1 MVHKMISIEKLY
13 QLYLNFPDVCTDT
26 RKITKDCF
34 FVALK
39 GGNFDGNAFANEAL
53 NGGAALALVDDP
65 SVCADHRF
73 ILVEDALKALQDLA
87 SYHRRKLNI
96 PVIAIVGSNGKTTS
110 KELISSVLSQSK
122 NILFT
127 PGNFNNH
134 IGLPLTLLM
143 LKESHQLAVIEMG
156 ANHVNENA
164 LLCEIALP
172 DYGLVTNNGKDH
184 LEGFGSIEGVIQSN
198 KELYDF
204 LKANNGTAFVNIQDS
219 KLMEMSLGI
228 ENRITYSGNHKDKFS
243 AADYSFYA
251 QILQPKI
258 TFSLDGVEIESSLS
272 GDYNFDNIMAAVA
285 IGLHFGLSEDEIKA
299 GIEAYKPSNLRSQ
312 LIEKTENKIF
322 LDAYNA
328 NPSSME
334 LSIRNFIQ
342 MDGPN
347 KLLILGDM
355 FEMGKYEAEE
365 HQSISDYCKNIS
377 GIEVWLVGKAFYKT
391 NSLFRKFEQTSDVIE
406 ELKSNPISSRFVFL
420 KGSRG
425 MKLESL
431 IDFIK

>member
-1 MVHKMISIEKLY
+1 
-13 QLYLNFPDVCTDT
+13 
-26 RKITKDCF
+26 
-34 FVALK
+34 
-39 GGNFDGNAFANEAL
+39 
-53 NGGAALALVDDP
+53 
-65 SVCADHRF
+65 
-73 ILVEDALKALQDLA
+73 
-87 SYHRRKLNI
+87 
-96 PVIAIVGSNGKTTS
+96 
-110 KELISSVLSQSK
+110 
-122 NILFT
+122 
-127 PGNFNNH
+127 
-134 IGLPLTLLM
+134 
-143 LKESHQLAVIEMG
+143 
-156 ANHVNENA
+156 
-164 LLCEIALP
+164 
-172 DYGLVTNNGKDH
+172 

-251 QILQPKI
+251 QTLQPKI

-365 HQSISDYCKNIS
+365 HQSISDYCKSIS

>member
-1 MVHKMISIEKLY
+1 MISIEKLY

-26 RKITKDCF
+26 RKITENCL

-39 GGNFDGNAFANEAL
+39 GGNFDGNLFAENAL
-53 NGGAALALVDDP
+53 NEGAALALVDDP
-65 SVCADHRF
+65 KVCIDHRY
-73 ILVEDALKALQDLA
+73 ILVDDALKALQDLA

-110 KELISSVLSQSK
+110 KELISSVLCQAKS
-122 NILFT
+122 ILYT

-143 LKESHQLAVIEMG
+143 LKDSHQLAVIEMG
-156 ANHVNENA
+156 ANHINENA
-164 LLCEIALP
+164 FLCNIALP
-172 DYGLVTNNGKDH
+172 DFGIVTNNGKDH

-198 KELYDF
+198 KELYDY
-204 LKANNGTAFVNIQDS
+204 LKLNNGTAFVNIHDS
-219 KLMEMSLGI
+219 ALIEMSDGI
-228 ENRITYSGNHKDKFS
+228 ENRISYAANHKGKELKS
-243 AADYSFYA
+243 DYSCYA
-251 QILQPKI
+251 DSLQPKI
-258 TFSLDGVEIESSLS
+258 KFKLNNLEIESNLS

-285 IGLHFGLSEDEIKA
+285 IGLHFDLSDEEIKA

-312 LIEKTENKIF
+312 LIEKSDNHIF

-334 LSIRNFIQ
+334 LSIKNFIQ

-365 HQSISDYCKNIS
+365 HQNIADYCKTIS
-377 GIEVWLVGKAFYKT
+377 GVEVWLVGKAFYKT
-391 NSLFRKFEQTSDVIE
+391 ICDFRKFEQTSDVIE
-406 ELKSNPISSRFVFL
+406 ELKSNPISSKFVFL